1 MSIIGF
7 LGIVGGLVLFLYGI
21 QTLGDGLKKVS
32 GGKMESIL
40 QNLTSNKWKAAL
52 LGTLV
57 TAVIQ
62 SSGATIVMV
71 VGFVNSQIMT
81 LEQSVGV
88 ILGAN
93 IGTTITAWL
102 LSTTGIQSDNLFLQ
116 LLRPANFSPIIGIIG
131 VFMLMMARKQR
142 TRDVGGIMTSF
153 AVLMIGM
160 NTMSTAASPLADDP
174 SFTGL
179 LTAFSNPFL
188 GLCVGLVVTVIL
200 QSSSASIGILQALS
214 LTGTLKM
221 GSAIPVLMGENIG
234 SAITGI
240 LGAIGASRNARR
252 AALIQLFYCI
262 IKTTTFM
269 VVFYPLNAVVHF
281 AIMDQTATPV
291 TIAVFHSVFNII
303 AVFVVLPFSEFLVKL
318 VRKAIPVTEAE
329 KEEAESKKAL
339 QILDPRYVASPSFAL
354 EQCKKATDEMA
365 HYAQEAVR
373 LSTSLALA
381 YSEEE
386 AAKVDKIERR
396 VDEYE
401 DQLNSYLVQ
410 IMGMNFTTAQ
420 SHLLTL
426 IYHSIGDFERMTDH
440 ALNVMQAAQSM
451 EAKGLSFSSR
461 AREELAVYGRAVND
475 IVALTVRGYQD
486 MDITA
491 AARTEPLESVIDG
504 LSLEVRRRHARRVRK
519 GKCSVELG
527 IVLEDITTDYERI
540 GDHCTNIS
548 VFLSQ
553 LRDDDLEIHDYLDR
567 LEDEGKLDDL
577 RTKALELE
585 KKYALP
591 SIREETGSEEKPKK
605 KKDEKKD
612 AKKES
617 KKSDRKEKGAGRKE
631 V

>member
-131 VFMLMMARKQR
+131 VFMLMMGRKQR

-160 NTMSTAASPLADDP
+160 NAMSSAASPLADDP

-200 QSSSASIGILQALS
+200 QSSSASIGILQAIS

-252 AALIQLFYCI
+252 TALIQLFYCI
-262 IKTTTFM
+262 IKTTVFM
-269 VVFYPLNAVVHF
+269 AVFYPLNAVVHF

-291 TIAVFHSVFNII
+291 IIAVFHSVFNII
-303 AVFVVLPFSEFLVKL
+303 AVLVVLPFSEFLVTL

-329 KEEAESKKAL
+329 QEEAESRRAL
-339 QILDPRYVASPSFAL
+339 QILDPRYVASPAFAL

-365 HYAQEAVR
+365 RYAQEAVR
-373 LSTSLALA
+373 LSTGLVLS
-381 YSEEE
+381 YSVEA

-451 EAKGLSFSSR
+451 EKKGVSFSSR

-475 IVALTVRGYQD
+475 IVEIMVRGYQE
-486 MDITA
+486 MDTTA
-491 AARTEPLESVIDG
+491 AAKTEPLESVIDG

-553 LRDDDLEIHDYLDR
+553 LKEDDLEIHDYLDR

-591 SIREETGSEEKPKK
+591 SIREEAESEEKPKK
-605 KKDEKKD
+605 KKD
-612 AKKES
+612 AKKEG
-617 KKSDRKEKGAGRKE
+617 KKADKKEKGSGRRE
-631 V
+631 G

>member
-62 SSGATIVMV
+62 SSGATIVMA

-131 VFMLMMARKQR
+131 VFMLMMGRKQR
-142 TRDVGGIMTSF
+142 TRDVGGILTSF

-160 NTMSTAASPLADDP
+160 NAMSSAAAPLADDP

-179 LTAFSNPFL
+179 LTAFSNPLL

-200 QSSSASIGILQALS
+200 QSSSASIGILQAIS

-252 AALIQLFYCI
+252 TALIQLFYCI
-262 IKTTTFM
+262 IKTTVFM
-269 VVFYPLNAVVHF
+269 AVFYPLNAVVHF

-291 TIAVFHSVFNII
+291 IIAVFHSVFNII
-303 AVFVVLPFSEFLVKL
+303 AVLVVLPFSEFLVTL

-329 KEEAESKKAL
+329 QEEAESRRAL
-339 QILDPRYVASPSFAL
+339 QILDPRYVASPAFAL
-354 EQCKKATDEMA
+354 EQCKKATDDMA
-365 HYAQEAVR
+365 RYAQEAVR
-373 LSTSLALA
+373 LSTGLVLS
-381 YSEEE
+381 YSVEA

-451 EAKGLSFSSR
+451 EKKGVSFSSR

-475 IVALTVRGYQD
+475 IVEIMVRGYQE
-486 MDITA
+486 MDTTA
-491 AARTEPLESVIDG
+491 AAKTEPLESVIDG

-553 LRDDDLEIHDYLDR
+553 LKEDDLEIHDYLDR

-591 SIREETGSEEKPKK
+591 SIREEAESEEKPKK
-605 KKDEKKD
+605 KKD
-612 AKKES
+612 AKKEG
-617 KKSDRKEKGAGRKE
+617 KKADKKEKGSDRREG
-631 V
+631 

>member
-1 MSIIGF
+1 MSIIDV

-21 QTLGDGLKKVS
+21 QTLGEGLKKVS

-93 IGTTITAWL
+93 IGTTVTAWL

-116 LLRPANFSPIIGIIG
+116 LLRPANFSPIIGILG
-131 VFMLMMARKQR
+131 VFMLMMGKKQR
-142 TRDVGGIMTSF
+142 VRDVGGIMTSF

-160 NTMSTAASPLADDP
+160 NAMSTAASPLADDP

-179 LTAFSNPFL
+179 LTAFSNPIL

-200 QSSSASIGILQALS
+200 QSSSASIGILQAIS

-240 LGAIGASRNARR
+240 LGSIGASRNARR

-262 IKTTTFM
+262 VKTTVFM
-269 VVFYPLNAVVHF
+269 AVFYPLNAVLHF
-281 AIMDQTATPV
+281 AIMGETATPV
-291 TIAVFHSVFNII
+291 SIAVFHSVFNII
-303 AVFVVLPFSEFLVKL
+303 AVLVVLPISDFLVKL
-318 VRKAIPVTEAE
+318 VRRAVPVTEQE
-329 KEEAESKKAL
+329 REEAEGKKAL
-339 QILDPRYVASPSFAL
+339 QILDPKYVASPSFAL
-354 EQCKKATDEMA
+354 EQCRKATNAMA
-365 HYAQEAVR
+365 EHAQEAVR
-373 LSTSLALA
+373 LATGLVLS
-381 YSEEE
+381 YDEEA

-410 IMGMNFTTAQ
+410 IMGMNFTPAE

-426 IYHSIGDFERMTDH
+426 LYHSIGDYERMTDH
-440 ALNVMQAAQSM
+440 ALNVMQASQAMHQ
-451 EAKGLSFSSR
+451 KGTAFSSR
-461 AREELAVYGRAVND
+461 ARDELSVYGRAVND
-475 IVALTVRGYQD
+475 IVGMTVTGYEKLD
-486 MDITA
+486 TGTA
-491 AARTEPLESVIDG
+491 AQVEPLESVIDG
-504 LSLEVRRRHARRVRK
+504 LSLGVRRRHARRVRK

-527 IVLEDITTDYERI
+527 IVLEDITTDFERI

-553 LRDDDLEIHDYLDR
+553 LGEDDLEFHDYLEH
-567 LEDEGKLDDL
+567 LESEGKLTEL
-577 RTKALELE
+577 RTKARELE
-585 KKYALP
+585 QVYALP
-591 SIREETGSEEKPKK
+591 PLKEETGSEEKEKEKPKK
-605 KKDEKKD
+605 KKDDKKKD
-612 AKKES
+612 DKN
-617 KKSDRKEKGAGRKE
+617 DRKGAGRK
-631 V
+631 

>member
-62 SSGATIVMV
+62 SSGATIVMA

-131 VFMLMMARKQR
+131 VFMLMMGRKQR
-142 TRDVGGIMTSF
+142 TRDVGGILTSF

-160 NTMSTAASPLADDP
+160 NAMSSAASPLADDP

-179 LTAFSNPFL
+179 LTAFSNPLL

-200 QSSSASIGILQALS
+200 QSSSASIGILQAIS

-252 AALIQLFYCI
+252 TALIQLFYCI
-262 IKTTTFM
+262 IKTTVFM
-269 VVFYPLNAVVHF
+269 AVFYPLNAVVHF

-291 TIAVFHSVFNII
+291 IIAVFHSVFNII
-303 AVFVVLPFSEFLVKL
+303 AVLVVLPFSEFLVTL

-329 KEEAESKKAL
+329 QEEAESRRAL
-339 QILDPRYVASPSFAL
+339 QILDPRYVASPAFAL
-354 EQCKKATDEMA
+354 EQCKKATDDMA
-365 HYAQEAVR
+365 RYAQEAVR
-373 LSTSLALA
+373 LSTGLVLS
-381 YSEEE
+381 YSGEA

-451 EAKGLSFSSR
+451 EKKGVSFSSR

-475 IVALTVRGYQD
+475 IVEIMVRGYQE
-486 MDITA
+486 MDTTA
-491 AARTEPLESVIDG
+491 AAKTEPLESVIDG

-553 LRDDDLEIHDYLDR
+553 LKEDDLEIHDYLDR

-591 SIREETGSEEKPKK
+591 SIREEAESEEKPKK
-605 KKDEKKD
+605 KKD
-612 AKKES
+612 AKKEG
-617 KKSDRKEKGAGRKE
+617 KKADKKEKGSDRREG
-631 V
+631 

>member
-200 QSSSASIGILQALS
+200 QSSSASIGILQAIS

-318 VRKAIPVTEAE
+318 VRKA
-329 KEEAESKKAL
+329 KKGPP
-339 QILDPRYVASPSFAL
+339 DPRPQICGLPLICLGAV
-354 EQCKKATDEMA
+354 
-365 HYAQEAVR
+365 QE
-373 LSTSLALA
+373 
-381 YSEEE
+381 
-386 AAKVDKIERR
+386 
-396 VDEYE
+396 
-401 DQLNSYLVQ
+401 
-410 IMGMNFTTAQ
+410 
-420 SHLLTL
+420 
-426 IYHSIGDFERMTDH
+426 GD
-440 ALNVMQAAQSM
+440 
-451 EAKGLSFSSR
+451 G
-461 AREELAVYGRAVND
+461 
-475 IVALTVRGYQD
+475 
-486 MDITA
+486 
-491 AARTEPLESVIDG
+491 
-504 LSLEVRRRHARRVRK
+504 
-519 GKCSVELG
+519 
-527 IVLEDITTDYERI
+527 
-540 GDHCTNIS
+540 
-548 VFLSQ
+548 
-553 LRDDDLEIHDYLDR
+553 
-567 LEDEGKLDDL
+567 
-577 RTKALELE
+577 
-585 KKYALP
+585 
-591 SIREETGSEEKPKK
+591 
-605 KKDEKKD
+605 
-612 AKKES
+612 
-617 KKSDRKEKGAGRKE
+617 
-631 V
+631 